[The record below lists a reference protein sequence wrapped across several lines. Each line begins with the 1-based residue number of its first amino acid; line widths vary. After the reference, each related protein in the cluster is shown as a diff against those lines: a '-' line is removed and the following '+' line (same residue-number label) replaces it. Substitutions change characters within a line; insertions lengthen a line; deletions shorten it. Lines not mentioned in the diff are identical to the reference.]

1 MSAAPDSKRFV
12 LIPVASEDQPP
23 PDGQTRVGHA
33 SAQARALQPSADE
46 GLDRHSDISALLRPP
61 AGSAPNLD
69 AIAAKVKALATGNST
84 SEVLQ
89 LGELIFR
96 EVYGS
101 QRMLLHKGG
110 RQASLRRLA
119 AHPDVPCKVTTLWR
133 AVSVYEMSL
142 RLPQLLSLEELG
154 VSRLRAVIGLPV
166 EIQEQLLRAAVR
178 ERWTKR
184 QLEREAA
191 RHRAEKRRGRRPL
204 PKLVRWTRELERL
217 LDRSAELGATDMVL
231 RSGPAAEVRA
241 ALARCSRRCEELNA
255 ELEVPPSTRRAADI
269 G

>member
-1 MSAAPDSKRFV
+1 MSAAPDSTRLV
-12 LIPVASEDQPP
+12 LIPVAPNN
-23 PDGQTRVGHA
+23 VGATDA
-33 SAQARALQPSADE
+33 SAPEAQVSNDAAS
-46 GLDRHSDISALLRPP
+46 RHSDISALLRP
-61 AGSAPNLD
+61 ADAASKLD
-69 AIAAKVKALATGNST
+69 AVAAKIKVLANGHST
-84 SEVLQ
+84 ADVLQ

-101 QRMLLHKGG
+101 QGRMLHKGG
-110 RQASLRRLA
+110 SQASLRRLA

-142 RLPQLLSLEELG
+142 RLPQLVDLEELG
-154 VSRLRAVIGLPV
+154 VSRLRAVIGLPTDV
-166 EIQEQLLRAAVR
+166 QEELLRTAVQQ
-178 ERWTKR
+178 RWTKR

-217 LDRSAELGATDMVL
+217 IERSAELAPQDMVM
-231 RSGPAAEVRA
+231 RGGPAAEVRA
-241 ALARCSRRCEELNA
+241 ALARCGARCEELSRD
-255 ELEVPPSTRRAADI
+255 LEVPPSTRRGAV

>member
-1 MSAAPDSKRFV
+1 MSAAPDSSRLV
-12 LIPVASEDQPP
+12 LIPVAPANVRATEADAPGAEASEP
-23 PDGQTRVGHA
+23 T
-33 SAQARALQPSADE
+33 
-46 GLDRHSDISALLRPP
+46 RHSDISALLRPP
-61 AGSAPNLD
+61 ASGAPKLD
-69 AIAAKVKALATGNST
+69 AIAAQIKVLATGNST

-142 RLPQLLSLEELG
+142 RLPQLVGLEELG

-166 EIQEQLLRAAVR
+166 DVQEELLKAAVR

-204 PKLVRWTRELERL
+204 PKLVRWTRELDRL
-217 LDRSAELGATDMVL
+217 LDRSAELVAQDMVMS
-231 RSGPAAEVRA
+231 RGPAAEVRA
-241 ALARCSRRCEELNA
+241 TLSRCRSRCDELASELESPPSSRRG
-255 ELEVPPSTRRAADI
+255 AA
-269 G
+269 GE